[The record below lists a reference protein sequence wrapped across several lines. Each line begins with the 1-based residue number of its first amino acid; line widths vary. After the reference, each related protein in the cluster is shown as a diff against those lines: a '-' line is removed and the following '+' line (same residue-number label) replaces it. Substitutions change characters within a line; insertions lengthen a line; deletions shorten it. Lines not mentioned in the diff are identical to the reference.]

1 MTRALRTPTLVPLLL
16 LELACYAP
24 SKADAD
30 IAGTGTGESTSGTA
44 PTSGG
49 ATATADATSSDGAT
63 DAGGGDAGLEGTT
76 DSAAGDADDTT
87 RGGPDTDATE
97 DDGGDTG
104 ESSSEDGSTGVP
116 VDTSRVVFL
125 LTEAGPPMAYGGL
138 AGADALCQQAADDA
152 GFAGTFRA
160 WLSATMKDSPSSRFE
175 QDGGPF
181 VRPDGTVIAL
191 DWADLVDGALAA
203 PISVTAA
210 GIEVDPSAMPEVV
223 VATHTLHDGTF
234 AGGIAPCVQ
243 YTSDLIVGPR
253 RGTATATDV
262 GWTENPDDWSC
273 NNDASGGPSL
283 YCFAQ

>member
-1 MTRALRTPTLVPLLL
+1 MTRALWTPTLVPFLL

-30 IAGTGTGESTSGTA
+30 IADTGTGIGTGESTSGTA

-49 ATATADATSSDGAT
+49 ATATADATPSD
-63 DAGGGDAGLEGTT
+63 GTT
-76 DSAAGDADDTT
+76 DSAAGDGEDTT
-87 RGGPDTDATE
+87 RGGPDTDATD
-97 DDGGDTG
+97 DDGGNTG
-104 ESSSEDGSTGVP
+104 ESSTEEGSTGEP

-125 LTEAGPPMAYGGL
+125 LPEAGAPMAYGGL

-160 WLSATMKDSPSSRFE
+160 WLSATMNDSPSSRFE
-175 QDGGPF
+175 HAGGPF

-210 GIEVDPSAMPEVV
+210 GIEVDPSGVPEVV

-234 AGGIAPCVQ
+234 AGGIAPCAQ
-243 YTSDLIVGPR
+243 YTADLILGPR

-262 GWTENPDDWSC
+262 EWTENPDDWSC
-273 NNDASGGPSL
+273 DNDAGGGPSL